1 MNKETRTLYLSFN
14 DQGGNK
20 KNIAIRNP
28 MMNISATQVK
38 AVADDIIKNELVLG
52 EIGFLTVYNGAYIVV
67 RKTQA
72 VA

>member
-14 DQGGNK
+14 DNAGNK

-28 MMNISATQVK
+28 MINISAATVK
-38 AVADDIIKNELVLG
+38 EVADTIIENNLMLG
-52 EIGFLTVYNGAYIVV
+52 EVGFLTVYNGAYIVV